1 MSIQT
6 VFDKENLLPVWK
18 SNLLTET
25 QAKNRSSEVYD
36 AIARDILD
44 GRHEPRARLRMDLLS
59 EAHGVS
65 LGAVREA
72 LVRLASDGLL
82 LADPPKGFVVAPI
95 SRADLIDLT
104 ETRIE
109 LETRCLI
116 LSLRAGDLAWEG
128 RVIGALHEL
137 IRTPVHFGPD
147 ELSSEWSRAHKAFHD
162 ALVSA
167 CDSRW
172 RTRLREQL
180 FLHAERYRRLSVPH
194 RTRPRD
200 VDSEHKAIAEAAL
213 ARNERAAVEAM
224 TAHLRLTA
232 DLLSSSKAP
241 FEDAPE
247 RTTADELRGRFAAAG

>member
-25 QAKNRSSEVYD
+25 QSKNRSSEVYD

-172 RTRLREQL
+172 RTRLREKL
-180 FLHAERYRRLSVPH
+180 FLHAERYRRLSVPLSHAPARRRLRTQSH
-194 RTRPRD
+194 RRGGAGAQRARGGGGDDCASAPHRRPAFFVQGPFR
-200 VDSEHKAIAEAAL
+200 
-213 ARNERAAVEAM
+213 RRAG
-224 TAHLRLTA
+224 TYYSR
-232 DLLSSSKAP
+232 
-241 FEDAPE
+241 
-247 RTTADELRGRFAAAG
+247 